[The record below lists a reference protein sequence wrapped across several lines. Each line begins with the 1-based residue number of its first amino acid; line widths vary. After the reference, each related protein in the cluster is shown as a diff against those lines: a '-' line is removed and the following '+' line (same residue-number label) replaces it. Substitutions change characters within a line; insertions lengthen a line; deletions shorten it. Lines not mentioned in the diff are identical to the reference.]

1 LEEFFGKPS
10 ESTYFLLAEN
20 ITQFSIVYIGDLFG
34 NSSTMTKKNYMNPYF
49 AGILLGLV
57 LLAAMFF
64 SGRGL
69 GASGGIKYAVVAA
82 VDAVAPEHAQQSAY
96 YSSYFENGEKPLK
109 NWLFF
114 EVLGMVLGGLIS
126 GALSGRLKFT
136 LEKSPKI
143 SNKTRLLFAFLGGAF
158 FVYGAQLARGC
169 TSGAALSGMAVL
181 SVAGFV
187 TMISIFGSAF
197 LFAWFFR
204 KLWI

>member
-1 LEEFFGKPS
+1 MSK
-10 ESTYFLLAEN
+10 N
-20 ITQFSIVYIGDLFG
+20 ITQLSIVYIGDLFS
-34 NSSTMTKKNYMNPYF
+34 NSSTMTKRNYMNPYI

-57 LLAAMFF
+57 LLSAMFF

-96 YSSYFENGEKPLK
+96 YIGYFKNGEKPMK
-109 NWLFF
+109 NWLVF
-114 EVLGMVLGGLIS
+114 EVLGMILGGLIS
-126 GALSGRLKFT
+126 GALSGRLKFK

-143 SNKTRLLFAFLGGAF
+143 SNKTRLLFAFLGGVF

-187 TMISIFGSAF
+187 TMMSIFGSAF